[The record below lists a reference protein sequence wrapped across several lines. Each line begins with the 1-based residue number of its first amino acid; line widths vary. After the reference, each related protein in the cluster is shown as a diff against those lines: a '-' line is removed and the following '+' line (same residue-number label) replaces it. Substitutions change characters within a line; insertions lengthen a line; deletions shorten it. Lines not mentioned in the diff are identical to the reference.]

1 MSLRNALLL
10 LASQNSANRPANPA
24 GNDTPDTPDNPAAP
38 PPLEALAQLQNHLD
52 ASQQLLQT
60 ITQWVAQ
67 QAQKPGP

>member
-10 LASQNSANRPANPA
+10 LASQNSASRPASPA
-24 GNDTPDTPDNPAAP
+24 GNDTPDNPAVP

-60 ITQWVAQ
+60 ITQWVAE
-67 QAQKPGP
+67 QAQKPGL